1 MHRALILNPLSAS
14 AEQALAIWYDT
25 PVARQRGTGA
35 VGWCWEGSG
44 EGVQLRS
51 VVWHAPTDARA
62 RHSGLAG
69 QLGGLAHASVDVGCV
84 VCRSARCVYRQYD
97 VHACAEHECTV
108 SRPLARRTL
117 CFDRVSQR

>member
-84 VCRSARCVYRQYD
+84 VCRSVGQVRVQTVRTMCMHVQSTSVQSAVRLLAARS
-97 VHACAEHECTV
+97 ALTE
-108 SRPLARRTL
+108 
-117 CFDRVSQR
+117 